1 MGKDIVEILAVL
13 LAAALL
19 FGLLA
24 FIFEPREHEVYSDE
38 YILITRKSRILSV
51 FDRISGEKYTY
62 TLKRTKCKETHMRT
76 LLKSDHYTLE
86 CQGAIIAI
94 TEENRK
100 ITIRIH

>member
-38 YILITRKSRILSV
+38 YILITRKSRILIVS
-51 FDRISGEKYTY
+51 DRISGREYHYTF
-62 TLKRTKCKETHMRT
+62 KRSKHREQQPKT
-76 LLKSDHYTLE
+76 LLKSDHYTLC
-86 CQGAIIAI
+86 CQGAIFEI